1 MIETDLGLSPVN
13 SVLIFALQLQFSKND
28 RIMSLSTELN
38 LNPDIQIPSL
48 GRVFVETYGCQ
59 MNEYD
64 SGIVKE
70 LFRKENYENANSI
83 EDSDIIFL
91 NTCAVR
97 ENAHAKIY
105 GRLQSL
111 GYLKKKNPNLVI
123 GVLGCMAQ
131 NLGDDLFNQELP
143 LDLIV
148 GPDNYRSLPEL
159 IQKIRTGERD
169 VQLTRL
175 SKTET
180 YDELEPR
187 VVNGIQAFVTIM
199 RGCNN
204 FCTFCVVP
212 YTRGRERSREPESIL
227 TEIKKLEEIGVK
239 QVTLLG
245 QNVNSYEYESNDF
258 ASLVEHILNN
268 TNIERLRFTSPHP
281 KDFPVHLIDLMAK
294 EERFSSQIHLPLQ
307 AGNDK
312 VLRDMKRSYTKSE
325 YLELVQLI
333 KKTIPDVG
341 ITTDIIVGFPGE
353 TKEEFEETLEVVR
366 TVGYDM
372 AYMFKYSER
381 EGTIA
386 KRKFVDDVPEE
397 EKSRRLI
404 ELVDLQ
410 SSISLKKNQEKI
422 GNIFEVLI
430 ENTSKKSKLELCGR
444 SHCGR
449 MIVFPIPEGEKT
461 DLDFWIGKKINVKI
475 HSVTSATLRGTVFG
489 G

>member
-1 MIETDLGLSPVN
+1 MNPTLTE
-13 SVLIFALQLQFSKND
+13 
-28 RIMSLSTELN
+28 SLDS
-38 LNPDIQIPSL
+38 IPSL
-48 GRVFVETYGCQ
+48 QLGKVYVETYGCQ

-70 LFRKENYENANSI
+70 LFRKEHYETTNSV

-131 NLGDDLFNQELP
+131 NLGEDLFNQELP

-148 GPDNYRSLPEL
+148 GPDNYRTLPEL
-159 IQKIRTGERD
+159 IANIRKGEKD

-175 SKTET
+175 SRTET
-180 YDELEPR
+180 YDELEPK

-212 YTRGRERSREPESIL
+212 YTRGRERSREPQSIIH
-227 TEIKKLEEIGVK
+227 EIKQLETMGVK

-245 QNVNSYEYESNDF
+245 QNVNSYSYENFDF
-258 ASLVEHILNN
+258 CALVEEILKQ
-268 TNIERLRFTSPHP
+268 TSIERVRFTSPHP
-281 KDFPVHLIDLMAK
+281 KDFPDHLISLMAR
-294 EERFSSQIHLPLQ
+294 EERFSSQIHMPLQ
-307 AGNDK
+307 AGSSK
-312 VLRDMKRSYTKSE
+312 VLRDMKRSYTKEE
-325 YLELVQLI
+325 YLDLVQKI
-333 KKTIPDVG
+333 QAVIPDIG
-341 ITTDIIVGFPGE
+341 ITSDIIVGFPGE
-353 TKEEFEETLEVVR
+353 TDEEFQETLEVVKQ
-366 TVGYDM
+366 VKFDM
-372 AYMFKYSER
+372 SYMFKYSER

-386 KRKFVDDVPEE
+386 KRKFIDDVPEE
-397 EKSRRLI
+397 VKSKRLI
-404 ELVDLQ
+404 ELVELQ
-410 SSISLKKNQEKI
+410 TKISLEKNLTKI
-422 GNIFEVLI
+422 GKEFSILV
-430 ENTSKKSKLELCGR
+430 ENTSKKSKQELCGR

-449 MIVFPIPEGEKT
+449 MVVFPIPEGMSQ
-461 DLDFWIGKKINVKI
+461 DLSDWIGKTVTVLIEQA
-475 HSVTSATLRGTVFG
+475 TSATLKGKLIV
-489 G
+489 

>member
-1 MIETDLGLSPVN
+1 MNPTLTENPNTETPIQLGKVY
-13 SVLIFALQLQFSKND
+13 
-28 RIMSLSTELN
+28 
-38 LNPDIQIPSL
+38 
-48 GRVFVETYGCQ
+48 VETYGCQ

-70 LFRKENYENANSI
+70 LFRKENYESAESI
-83 EDSDIIFL
+83 EESDIIFL

-131 NLGDDLFNQELP
+131 NLGEDLFHQELP

-148 GPDNYRSLPEL
+148 GPDNYRTLPEL
-159 IQKIRTGERD
+159 IQKIRGGERD

-175 SKTET
+175 SRTET
-180 YDELEPR
+180 YDELEPK

-212 YTRGRERSREPESIL
+212 YTRGRERSREPGSIV
-227 TEIKKLEEIGVK
+227 TEILQLEAMGVK

-245 QNVNSYEYESNDF
+245 QNVNSYSFEETDF
-258 ASLVEHILNN
+258 CALVEKILAE
-268 TNIERLRFTSPHP
+268 TTVERVRFTSPHP
-281 KDFPVHLIDLMAK
+281 KDFPDHLISLMAK
-294 EERFSSQIHLPLQ
+294 EPRFSSQIHMPLQ
-307 AGNDK
+307 AGSSK
-312 VLRDMKRSYTKSE
+312 VLRDMKRSYTKEE
-325 YLELVQLI
+325 YLDLVASIQSR
-333 KKTIPDVG
+333 IPDIG
-341 ITTDIIVGFPGE
+341 ITSDIIVGFPGE
-353 TKEEFEETLEVVR
+353 TEEEFQETLEVVKK
-366 TVGYDM
+366 VKFDM
-372 AYMFKYSER
+372 SYMFKYSER

-386 KRKFVDDVPEE
+386 KRKFIDDVPEE
-397 EKSRRLI
+397 IKSKRLI
-404 ELVDLQ
+404 ELVELQ
-410 SSISLKKNQEKI
+410 TKISHEKNQSKI
-422 GNIFEVLI
+422 GYEFSVLI

-449 MIVFPIPEGEKT
+449 MIVFPIPEDQSK
-461 DLDFWIGKKINVKI
+461 DPVDWIGKTVTVKVE
-475 HSVTSATLRGTVFG
+475 SATSATLKGKLVG
-489 G
+489 

>member
-1 MIETDLGLSPVN
+1 MNPTLTESLDNIPAIQLGKVY
-13 SVLIFALQLQFSKND
+13 
-28 RIMSLSTELN
+28 
-38 LNPDIQIPSL
+38 
-48 GRVFVETYGCQ
+48 VETYGCQ

-70 LFRKENYENANSI
+70 LFRKENYETTNSV

-131 NLGDDLFNQELP
+131 NLGEDLFNQELP

-148 GPDNYRSLPEL
+148 GPDNYRTLPEL
-159 IQKIRTGERD
+159 IQNIRKGEKD

-175 SKTET
+175 SRTET
-180 YDELEPR
+180 YDELEPK

-212 YTRGRERSREPESIL
+212 YTRGRERSREPQSIIH
-227 TEIKKLEEIGVK
+227 EIKQLETMGVK

-245 QNVNSYEYESNDF
+245 QNVNSYSYENFDF
-258 ASLVEHILNN
+258 CALVEEILKQ
-268 TNIERLRFTSPHP
+268 TSIERVRFTSPHP
-281 KDFPVHLIDLMAK
+281 KDFPDHLISLMAR
-294 EERFSSQIHLPLQ
+294 EERFSSQIHMPLQ
-307 AGNDK
+307 AGSSK
-312 VLRDMKRSYTKSE
+312 VLRDMKRSYTKEE
-325 YLELVQLI
+325 YLDLVQKI
-333 KKTIPDVG
+333 QAVIPDIG
-341 ITTDIIVGFPGE
+341 ITSDIIVGFPGE
-353 TKEEFEETLEVVR
+353 TDEEFQETLEVVKQ
-366 TVGYDM
+366 VKFDM
-372 AYMFKYSER
+372 SYMFKYSER

-386 KRKFVDDVPEE
+386 KRKFIDDVPEE
-397 EKSRRLI
+397 VKSKRLI
-404 ELVDLQ
+404 ELVELQ
-410 SSISLKKNQEKI
+410 TKISLEKNLTKI
-422 GNIFEVLI
+422 GKEFSILV
-430 ENTSKKSKLELCGR
+430 ENTSKKSKQELCGR

-449 MIVFPIPEGEKT
+449 MVVFPIPEGMSQ
-461 DLDFWIGKKINVKI
+461 DLSDWIGKTVNVI
-475 HSVTSATLRGTVFG
+475 IEQATSATLKGKLIV
-489 G
+489 

>member
-1 MIETDLGLSPVN
+1 MEVQSPNSLLTIPEPSMDLG
-13 SVLIFALQLQFSKND
+13 K
-28 RIMSLSTELN
+28 
-38 LNPDIQIPSL
+38 
-48 GRVFVETYGCQ
+48 VFVETYGCQ

-64 SGIVKE
+64 SGIVRE
-70 LFRKENYENANSI
+70 LFRKENYGNAVSI
-83 EDSDIIFL
+83 EESDIIFL

-105 GRLQSL
+105 SRLQSL

-131 NLGDDLFNQELP
+131 NLGEDLFHQELP

-159 IQKIRTGERD
+159 IQKIRGGERD

-212 YTRGRERSREPESIL
+212 YTRGRERSREPISIVN
-227 TEIKKLEEIGVK
+227 EILKLEDLGVR

-245 QNVNSYEYESNDF
+245 QNVNSYLYGSEDF
-258 ASLVEHILNN
+258 SSLIETILKK

-281 KDFPVHLIDLMAK
+281 KDFPVHLLDLMAK

-312 VLRDMKRSYTKSE
+312 VLRDMKRSYTKQE
-325 YLELVQLI
+325 YLDLVDLI
-333 KKTIPDVG
+333 RKKIPDVG

-353 TKEEFEETLEVVR
+353 TREEFEETLEVVR

-372 AYMFKYSER
+372 SYMFKYSER

-386 KRKFVDDVPEE
+386 KRKFIDDVSEE
-397 EKSRRLI
+397 DKSSRLI

-410 SSISLKKNQEKI
+410 SSISLSKNKERI
-422 GNIFEVLI
+422 GKTFNVMI
-430 ENTSKKSKLELCGR
+430 ENTSKKSKVELCGR
-444 SHCGR
+444 SHCGK
-449 MIVFPIPEGEKT
+449 MVVFPIPEGRSLHLN
-461 DLDFWIGKKINVKI
+461 DWLGKSVNVQI
-475 HSVTSATLRGTVFG
+475 DSVTSATLRGHLI
-489 G
+489 

>member
-1 MIETDLGLSPVN
+1 MNQILEVSPTTN
-13 SVLIFALQLQFSKND
+13 STL
-28 RIMSLSTELN
+28 
-38 LNPDIQIPSL
+38 
-48 GRVFVETYGCQ
+48 RVYVETYGCQ

-70 LFRKENYENANSI
+70 LFRKENYAAGDSVEN
-83 EDSDIIFL
+83 SDIIFL

-111 GYLKKKNPNLVI
+111 GYLKKKNPKLVI

-131 NLGDDLFNQELP
+131 NLGEDLFHQELP

-159 IQKIRTGERD
+159 VEKIRQGEKD

-175 SKTET
+175 SKSET
-180 YDELEPR
+180 YDELEPK
-187 VVNGIQAFVTIM
+187 VINGIQAFVTIM

-212 YTRGRERSREPESIL
+212 YTRGRERSREPKSIVS
-227 TEIKKLEEIGVK
+227 EIQGLIDMGVK

-245 QNVNSYEYESNDF
+245 QNVNSYEYEGMDF
-258 ASLVEHILNN
+258 TGLVQEILDK
-268 TNIERLRFTSPHP
+268 TQIERVRFTSPHP
-281 KDFPVHLIDLMAK
+281 KDFPSHLIELMRK
-294 EERFSSQIHLPLQ
+294 EKRFCSSIHMPLQ
-307 AGNDK
+307 AGSDK
-312 VLRDMKRSYTKSE
+312 VLRDMKRSYTKAE
-325 YLELVQLI
+325 FLKLVQEI
-333 KKTIPDVG
+333 KETIPEIG
-341 ITTDIIVGFPGE
+341 ITSDIIVGFPGE
-353 TKEEFEETLEVVR
+353 TKEEFEETLDVVKQ
-366 TVGYDM
+366 VKFDM
-372 AYMFKYSER
+372 SYMFKYSER

-397 EKSRRLI
+397 EKSRRLV
-404 ELVDLQ
+404 ELVELQ
-410 SSISLKKNQEKI
+410 TKISLEQNLSKI
-422 GNIFEVLI
+422 GQVFEVLI

-449 MIVFPIPEGEKT
+449 MVVFPIPAGESLDLQDWLGKT
-461 DLDFWIGKKINVKI
+461 VHIKIG
-475 HSVTSATLRGTVFG
+475 SATSATLRGEIV
-489 G
+489 